1 MVTSDP
7 HLVQPGSQRRKLRAV
22 AKPFFPDREMKPV
35 QARPLDRR
43 LFLSLGAVAAGG
55 VVVSPLSALA
65 QALEV
70 RHWHG
75 TVAASRQPEQIVA
88 TSIAEWRGLWGRV
101 GSPAPDIFEP
111 GRTHAVGIFL
121 GRRAGEGYAVNVLS
135 TSRRRDRIVVVF
147 EERMPAEIMM
157 AQRAPAPSAPR
168 PVAGG
173 TPGGFGPGPGSGP
186 GPGPGAGF
194 APSTGG
200 ATASLAPPPA
210 PAYRPV
216 GQPTSPWAII
226 LIPRADLPISVE
238 QRLFR

>member
-1 MVTSDP
+1 
-7 HLVQPGSQRRKLRAV
+7 
-22 AKPFFPDREMKPV
+22 
-35 QARPLDRR
+35 
-43 LFLSLGAVAAGG
+43 VAAGSLLA
-55 VVVSPLSALA
+55 SPLPALA

-75 TVAASRQPEQIVA
+75 TTAVSRQPEQVVA
-88 TSIAEWRGLWGRV
+88 SSMAEWRSLWGRV
-101 GSPAPDIFEP
+101 GSPPPDIFEP
-111 GRTHAVGIFL
+111 GRMHAVGIFL

-147 EERMPAEIMM
+147 EERMPAEVMM

-173 TPGGFGPGPGSGP
+173 SPGGFGAGGIGA
-186 GPGPGAGF
+186 GAGAGF

-200 ATASLAPPPA
+200 ATASLAPPPP

-226 LIPRADLPISVE
+226 LIPRADLPVSVE